1 MKNKRRRKKK
11 KRERRIKKTLQS
23 GLSRV
28 GSPEW
33 AYDGCIIKL
42 QPFIFFF
49 FSLLFEDRQATGGFC
64 HLGFFYPLI
73 FLSFFITIRSVAL
86 RT

>member
-11 KRERRIKKTLQS
+11 KRERRIKK
-23 GLSRV
+23 LSRV

-73 FLSFFITIRSVAL
+73 FSSFFITIRSVAL

>member
-11 KRERRIKKTLQS
+11 KRERRIKK
-23 GLSRV
+23 LSRV

-49 FSLLFEDRQATGGFC
+49 FLSFFEDRQATGSFC
-64 HLGFFYPLI
+64 HLA
-73 FLSFFITIRSVAL
+73 FLLSTNLFIILHNFDIRCCSSYVVDK
-86 RT
+86 

>member
-11 KRERRIKKTLQS
+11 KRERRIKK
-23 GLSRV
+23 LSRV

>member
-1 MKNKRRRKKK
+1 MDEKQEKKK
-11 KRERRIKKTLQS
+11 EKEEKEELKK
-23 GLSRV
+23 LSRV

-33 AYDGCIIKL
+33 AYIIKL